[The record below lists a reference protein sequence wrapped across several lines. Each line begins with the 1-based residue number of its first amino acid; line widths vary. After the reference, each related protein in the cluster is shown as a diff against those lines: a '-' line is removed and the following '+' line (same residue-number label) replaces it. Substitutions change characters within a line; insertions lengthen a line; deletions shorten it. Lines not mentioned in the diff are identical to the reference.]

1 VDALASQIKAALDG
15 AAFDDHRLSEPQALG
30 WILQAGLLNV
40 QAKLLSL
47 LP

>member
-15 AAFDDHRLSEPQALG
+15 AAFDDHRLSKPQALG

-40 QAKLLSL
+40 RAKLLSRR
-47 LP
+47 P